1 MANNFGKGIKV
12 TSGFDLSAKGPID
25 NRTVVDTIAQRDAH
39 VSAGR
44 AYEGL
49 KVFVTATQKEYV
61 YTSTGWAESGGITD
75 EQLGQLTAAYA
86 HSMSDHVSNETI
98 DRLQEQ
104 INEVPSADSINQ
116 MIQSKADLVHNHN
129 ELYYDKEQIDQKI
142 VDAVTNGQVDLS
154 NYATLTDLAAKADLG
169 HGHTATDIPGLSEE
183 LANKANKDEVVTID
197 ELASKADMNHSHDI
211 SNITNL
217 QNALDLKANITG
229 VYNRTEL
236 NIKFA
241 EIDESISSK
250 SEVGHHHNEA
260 YYKKAEVDSAIAK
273 AVTDGKVDLSGY
285 ATLEDLAGKEDLGH
299 NHDTVYARKDHEHDS
314 TYYKKA
320 EVDGFLA
327 NKSESTH
334 AHNDVYYTQSQIDE
348 KISEVLT
355 NGEISL
361 EGYATKKELEDGLA
375 AKTDLGHVHTPSDIT
390 GIEDILP
397 DTYTKAEIDEAIT
410 SATTEATNEANRL
423 FLGLLDEA
431 SDEFN
436 TLGKI
441 EDNFLKL
448 EADVAAEV
456 NSIENDLSAKSDVGH
471 NHNELYYDKTTVEN
485 MIETGIS
492 GANLEQYATKALLE
506 QELAGKS
513 DLGHG
518 HTISSI
524 ENLNELL
531 NAKMDS
537 ANAATKKELED
548 GLATKSDNTH
558 LHNDIYYTQAQ
569 VDERIQSGVDGVDLS
584 NLATKS
590 EVTEGLA
597 TKSDLGHDHE
607 ITEIKKLQAA
617 LDAKA
622 NKDDVAGSNTEIKDY
637 VDQQIAQ
644 AQTVFQNYTDKE
656 IADLVDS
663 APEAMDTL
671 NELATAIKTN
681 KDVYDA
687 YVETVSQQLESK
699 ADINHKHDGIYAN
712 ATHTHELEDITGLFD
727 NVYTEDEVDGFL
739 ASKSDSTH
747 LHNDVYYTQEQ
758 VDERIKSGVDSVD
771 LSGLATKSELNQGL
785 ASKSDLGH
793 GHDEDYAAKE
803 HEHNNLYFTKDEVT
817 ELLKGSAGEA
827 VQDAVTEANLYTDAE
842 ILKVIGG
849 ENNKGI
855 KTITE
860 AVNELI
866 KHEGEFESYKESTE
880 SVIAGKAEIEHRH
893 DMSDVTDLET
903 TIESINTEIDT
914 KANTA
919 DVYTKAEV
927 DSSLSTKADFSH
939 DHDISEI
946 KELQSAL
953 DSKASKDE
961 MASSNENVLAK
972 IAEAKTE
979 AETYAKNYTDQ
990 EIAELIDSAP
1000 EAMNTLKELANA
1012 IDENKTIYDQYIET
1026 ISQLLES
1033 KADINHKHDGIY
1045 AKLEHTHE
1053 LEDLIGL
1060 EEELDGVHAAAVSEA
1075 VGTSNNYTD
1084 AKISEVIG
1092 GDGSGENTLTGLNN
1106 KLTEHVQQFE
1116 AYKGTVT
1123 TALAGKTDLG
1133 HGHEINKIS
1142 GLQDALDLKANKS
1155 ELDTVGTN
1163 MQKAIDDAKTEAET
1177 YAKNYTDK
1185 EIAGLVDSAPEA
1197 MNTLNE
1203 LATAIKNNKDIYD
1216 AYVNNMSEALANK
1229 SDLNHTHSQYAT
1241 KEEVNDKIGNIDF
1254 SSFATKAEL
1263 STGLETKSDI
1273 SHNHD
1278 DLYSA
1283 LEHVHDASEITDLN
1297 NNFYNKDEIG
1307 SLLANKS
1314 DSNHKHDETY
1324 SELNHEHVCAD
1335 IADLAEKHYT
1345 KTTTDELLTGKA
1357 DVSHNHDTI
1366 YYRKYLVD
1374 AKINAL
1380 GIDGYAKLEDLNRYA
1395 LKDHTH
1401 DNMANVT
1408 LITDTELNELLTDI
1422 YGFTNNESEVVRQTF
1437 NISYYLIGGTATNNQ
1452 IEILEGDS
1460 YYCIIT
1466 PLDGYTI
1473 LSAQV
1478 AMNEVIIDSI
1488 PEGSYTEYIV
1498 DIPEVTGNI
1507 VITVNTN
1514 QLQ

>member
-1 MANNFGKGIKV
+1 MANNFGKGIKI

-25 NRTVVDTIAQRDAH
+25 NRTVVDTISQRDAH

-61 YTSTGWAESGGITD
+61 YTKTGWAESGGITD

-86 HSMSDHVSNETI
+86 HSISDHVSNETI
-98 DRLQEQ
+98 DRIQEQ
-104 INEVPSADSINQ
+104 INKVPSADSINQ

-142 VDAVTNGQVDLS
+142 IDAVTNGQVDLS
-154 NYATLTDLAAKADLG
+154 NYATLNDLAAKADLG
-169 HGHTATDIPGLSEE
+169 HGHTATDIPGLSEA

-241 EIDESISSK
+241 EIDESLSSK

-260 YYKKAEVDSAIAK
+260 YYKKAEVDNAIAK
-273 AVTDGKVDLSGY
+273 AVTEGKVDLSGY

-299 NHDTVYARKDHEHDS
+299 NHDTVYARRDHEHDS
-314 TYYKKA
+314 VYYKKA

-327 NKSESTH
+327 NKSDSTH
-334 AHNDVYYTQSQIDE
+334 AHNDVYYTQTQIDE

-355 NGEISL
+355 SGEISL
-361 EGYATKKELEDGLA
+361 ESYATKKELEDGLA
-375 AKTDLGHVHTPSDIT
+375 AKTDFGHVHTPSDIT

-410 SATTEATNEANRL
+410 SAATEATNEANRF

-448 EADVAAEV
+448 EADVAAEI
-456 NSIENDLSAKSDVGH
+456 NSIENDLSTKSDVGH
-471 NHNELYYDKTTVEN
+471 NHNELYYDKATVEN

-492 GANLEQYATKALLE
+492 GANLEQYATKAFLE

-524 ENLNELL
+524 ENLSELL
-531 NAKMDS
+531 DAKMDS
-537 ANAATKKELED
+537 TNAATKKELED

-558 LHNDIYYTQAQ
+558 LHNDVYYTQEQ
-569 VDERIQSGVDGVDLS
+569 VDERIKSGVDGVDLS

-590 EVTEGLA
+590 EITEGLA
-597 TKSDLGHDHE
+597 TKSDLGHGHE
-607 ITEIKKLQAA
+607 IAEIKELQAA

-622 NKDDVAGSNTEIKDY
+622 NKDDVTGSNAELKNY
-637 VDQQIAQ
+637 VDQQITQ
-644 AQTVFQNYTDKE
+644 AQTDFQNYTDKE

-671 NELATAIKTN
+671 NELATAIKAN
-681 KDVYDA
+681 KDIYDA

-699 ADINHKHDGIYAN
+699 ADINHKHDGVYAN
-712 ATHTHELEDITGLFD
+712 AAHTHKLEDITGLFD
-727 NVYTEDEVDGFL
+727 NVYTEDEVDAFL

-747 LHNDVYYTQEQ
+747 LHDDVYYTQDQ
-758 VDERIKSGVDSVD
+758 VDEKIKSGIDGVD
-771 LSGLATKSELNQGL
+771 LSGLATKKELEQGL
-785 ASKSDLGH
+785 ALKSDLGH
-793 GHDEDYAAKE
+793 GHEMNQINGLQDELNKKIDASMAATKEELQQGLNSKADFTHRHDEDYAAKE
-803 HEHNNLYFTKDEVT
+803 HEHNNLYFTKNETT
-817 ELLKGSAGEA
+817 ELLKGSAEGA

-842 ILKVIGG
+842 VLKVIGG
-849 ENNKGI
+849 ENDKGI

-903 TIESINTEIDT
+903 TIESINTKIDT
-914 KANTA
+914 KANAA

-927 DSSLSTKADFSH
+927 DSSLSTKADSSH

-946 KELQSAL
+946 KELQSVL

-961 MASSNENVLAK
+961 MASSNESILTK

-990 EIAELIDSAP
+990 EISELIDSAP
-1000 EAMNTLKELANA
+1000 ESMNTLKELANA

-1026 ISQLLES
+1026 ISQLLET
-1033 KADINHKHDGIY
+1033 KADLVHGHDGIY

-1060 EEELDGVHAAAVSEA
+1060 EKELDEVHAAAVSEA

-1084 AKISEVIG
+1084 TKISEVIG
-1092 GDGSGENTLTGLNN
+1092 GDGSSENTLSGLNS
-1106 KLTEHVQQFE
+1106 KLAEHVQQFE
-1116 AYKGTVT
+1116 TYKGTVT

-1163 MQKAIDDAKTEAET
+1163 MQKAIDEARTEAET
-1177 YAKNYTDK
+1177 YAKNYTDQ

-1216 AYVNNMSEALANK
+1216 AYVSSMSTTLANK
-1229 SDLNHTHSQYAT
+1229 ADLNHTHSQYAT
-1241 KEEVNDKIGNIDF
+1241 KEEVDDKIGDIDF
-1254 SSFATKAEL
+1254 SSFATKTEL
-1263 STGLETKSDI
+1263 STGLGTKSDI
-1273 SHNHD
+1273 NHKHD
-1278 DLYSA
+1278 GLYSA
-1283 LEHVHDASEITDLN
+1283 L
-1297 NNFYNKDEIG
+1297 G
-1307 SLLANKS
+1307 
-1314 DSNHKHDETY
+1314 HKHDV
-1324 SELNHEHVCAD
+1324 SEINDLSNNYYTKAEVDTALSSKAEGNHNHNDAFAAKDHEHDYTD
-1335 IADLAEKHYT
+1335 ISDIGEHHYT
-1345 KTTTDELLTGKA
+1345 KDETDNILLSKA
-1357 DVSHNHDTI
+1357 DITHNHDTM

-1380 GIDGYAKLEDLNRYA
+1380 GIDGYAKLDDLINWANQFA
-1395 LKDHTH
+1395 LKNHTH
-1401 DNMANVT
+1401 DDMSNIT
-1408 LITDTELNELLTDI
+1408 LITEPELEEVLLSVFGI
-1422 YGFTNNESEVVRQTF
+1422 ASE
-1437 NISYYLIGGTATNNQ
+1437 N
-1452 IEILEGDS
+1452 
-1460 YYCIIT
+1460 
-1466 PLDGYTI
+1466 
-1473 LSAQV
+1473 
-1478 AMNEVIIDSI
+1478 
-1488 PEGSYTEYIV
+1488 
-1498 DIPEVTGNI
+1498 
-1507 VITVNTN
+1507 
-1514 QLQ
+1514 